1 MPLNHRLGQALT
13 EARSKARSVYH
24 LLRDRGVNDEARV
37 AVRKLL
43 GTLHSLWLLF
53 EDFAEQDTSPACPDH
68 TLFDDLS
75 DLLDDPS
82 LAWSA
87 SSARPRSEAPS
98 LSAFTSSIYRIQC
111 QLDSLV
117 RCDSWAA
124 LLVRL
129 STDGYRKDVLSQH
142 LDHTVELIPK
152 PTEIDSD
159 RCIAILLNAEFDK
172 QLTECFVHR
181 QYVAERDVK
190 CPEYGAAAK
199 LLPDLARQRYTDY
212 KTPLHV
218 LFHSRKSSHF
228 LQWLLEYARQE
239 WPEQFNLSSG
249 ALSMTP
255 LNLLMSR
262 LEDDSVTPFHVAASL
277 GLPRLCEQLLLWG
290 VDVNKPSSM
299 GTPLYCALLGPTA
312 LLGRSADASQL
323 VSDCKPTDSQEETIK
338 VLLDS
343 GASCTVETAGPCQD
357 EKFSL
362 ATLAFLIC
370 QAIRAPKILLQLLKL
385 GISLDL
391 RFVQLFHG
399 KDSLLQYW
407 PSPLKP
413 PTRSFLEG
421 MLPAILDRAI
431 PEYDSYNDISLLAT
445 GIYEILDHFD
455 LARPSSIARSRP
467 LDVSDTL
474 YEELVREAVQDGETA
489 VVRRLILDPRWNPN
503 ALMAPQRA
511 LSSASSEDEFAMDEP
526 RDGTTILHYAAET
539 DEIAL
544 LAAILTSGEDVNVHV
559 RNHKDQTPLM
569 LSESP
574 EVFRLLL
581 DHGARTTDTDESG
594 RNVWHFAAANSDIEL
609 LDCLQEYDKHKD
621 HNLRAVM
628 NDGQTPIA
636 EAVLYPF
643 SSMRKGQ
650 KLTPAALKVAIHML
664 EICRPN
670 LAYLKSPEPLVL
682 LAVECGSADLLRS
695 LIDFGADPF
704 EVDGESRNAL
714 HYLNVSATNPLI
726 DILLNLDFETI
737 LNVQG
742 LSPAETIFQV
752 FNDRALFGPTSATHP
767 ASFCALD
774 AGVYSRLLD
783 YKDILASRDDSG
795 MGLWERFSR
804 NVFATDAPRWPAELT
819 NSAQSSLQI
828 AVECL
833 IKKGALAKYEEER
846 GRCGI
851 IPIFSRWTEI
861 SGTKGRLPKWLGS
874 ILLPILEV
882 TTKIDE
888 VRESPGVV
896 EFITRATELENSEI
910 AQHYLNTGDH
920 ETAQYYLDLGDMVP
934 E

>member
-1 MPLNHRLGQALT
+1 MPLSHRLGQALA
-13 EARSKARSVYH
+13 EARSKARSVYD
-24 LLRDRGVNDEARV
+24 LLRSRGVNDEARV
-37 AVRKLL
+37 AVRILL

-53 EDFAEQDTSPACPDH
+53 EDFAEQGTSPACPDH

-75 DLLDDPS
+75 DLLDNPS
-82 LAWSA
+82 LEWSA
-87 SSARPRSEAPS
+87 SSSAPRSEPPS
-98 LSAFTSSIYRIQC
+98 LSVFTSNIYRIQC
-111 QLDSLV
+111 HLDSLV

-129 STDGYRKDVLSQH
+129 STDGHHKDVLGQQ
-142 LDHTVELIPK
+142 LDHTVDSAPK
-152 PTEIDSD
+152 PIEIDSD
-159 RCIAILLNAEFDK
+159 TCIAILLNADFDK
-172 QLTECFVHR
+172 QLDECFIHS
-181 QYVAERDVK
+181 QYVAERDIK

-199 LLPDLARQRYTDY
+199 LLPNLARHRYTDY

-239 WPEQFNLSSG
+239 WPEHFNLKSG
-249 ALSMTP
+249 ALSMSP

-262 LEDDSVTPFHVAASL
+262 LEDDSVTPFHIAASL
-277 GLPRLCEQLLLWG
+277 GLPRLCEQLLSWG
-290 VDVNKPSSM
+290 VDVNKPSPL

-312 LLGRSADASQL
+312 LLGRSADPAQL
-323 VSDCKPTDSQEETIK
+323 VSDCKPTDSQEETIR

-343 GASCTVETAGPCQD
+343 GASCTVDAAGPCQD
-357 EKFSL
+357 ETFSL
-362 ATLAFLIC
+362 AALAFLIC
-370 QAIRAPKILLQLLKL
+370 QAIRAPKILLRLLKS
-385 GISLDL
+385 GVNLDL
-391 RFVQLFHG
+391 RFIQLFHG
-399 KDSLLQYW
+399 KHSLLEYW

-455 LARPSSIARSRP
+455 LARPSSMARSRS

-474 YEELVREAVQDGETA
+474 YVELVREAVQDGETA

-503 ALMAPQRA
+503 AFMAPQRA
-511 LSSASSEDEFAMDEP
+511 LSTASSDDEYAMDEP
-526 RDGTTILHYAAET
+526 RNATTILHYAVET

-544 LAAILTSGEDVNVHV
+544 LAAILTSGEDVDVHV

-574 EVFRLLL
+574 EVFKLLL

-594 RNVWHFAAANSDIEL
+594 RNVWHFAAANSDIAL
-609 LDCLQEYDKHKD
+609 LDCLQDYDKYRD
-621 HNLRAVM
+621 QNLRGLM

-636 EAVLYPF
+636 EAILYPF
-643 SSMRKGQ
+643 SSMRNGQ
-650 KLTPAALKVAIHML
+650 KITSEDLKGAIHML
-664 EICRPN
+664 RTCKPD
-670 LAYLKSPEPLVL
+670 LAYLKSPQPLVF

-704 EVDGESRNAL
+704 EVDEESRNAL
-714 HYLNVSATNPLI
+714 HFLNVSARKPLI

-737 LNVQG
+737 LNAQRI
-742 LSPAETIFQV
+742 SPAETIFQV
-752 FNDRALFGPTSATHP
+752 FNDRALFGPTFATHP
-767 ASFCALD
+767 ASFCTLD

-783 YKDILASRDDSG
+783 YKNILASRDDAD

-804 NVFATDAPRWPAELT
+804 NVFATDAPRWPAGLT
-819 NSAQSSLQI
+819 AQPSLQT

-833 IKKGALAKYEEER
+833 VNKGALTKYEEER

-861 SGTKGRLPKWLGS
+861 SGTQKRLPKWLGS
-874 ILLPILEV
+874 ILLTILEA
-882 TTKIDE
+882 TTKLDE

-896 EFITRATELENSEI
+896 EFITRATELENHEI
-910 AQHYLNTGDH
+910 AQQYLDTGDH
-920 ETAQYYLDLGDMVP
+920 ETAQQYLDLGDMVP